1 MSPLEITDTVT
12 GCSSCFITTQRCNY
26 PIITI
31 TSVHQN
37 IKLKLQILKILL
49 IDFPI
54 IKCFTFTVLELFQF
68 WVDEV

>member
-1 MSPLEITDTVT
+1 M
-12 GCSSCFITTQRCNY
+12 FYNTQRCNY
-26 PIITI
+26 PLITI
-31 TSVHQN
+31 TLFVHEN